1 MAFTAKYR
9 SACRDCTD
17 GIQPGET
24 IELDDDREPYHV
36 VCPDDTFSLGENR
49 GKPRPVCPHCF
60 LTLPVTGVCECR
72 E

>member
-1 MAFTAKYR
+1 MSFTAKYR
-9 SACRDCTD
+9 SACRDCD
-17 GIQPGET
+17 EGIQPGET

-36 VCPDDTFSLGENR
+36 VCPDDRALD

-60 LTLPVTGVCECR
+60 LTLPSTGVCECR